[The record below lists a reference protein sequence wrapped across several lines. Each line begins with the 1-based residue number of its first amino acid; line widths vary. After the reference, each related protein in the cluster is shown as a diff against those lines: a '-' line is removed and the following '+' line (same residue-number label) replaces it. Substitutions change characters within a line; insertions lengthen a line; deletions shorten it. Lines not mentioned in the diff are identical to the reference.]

1 MDLTRELLRAHTKSQ
16 ATKIADYVNDNPT
29 RFKVLVDTFLKG
41 PYRIT
46 QRASWPLNLCVERKP
61 TLVKPHLKRILR
73 HLQEPGI
80 HDAVKR
86 NTMRMLQFCI
96 IPKALHGSVADL
108 CFQYLQSK
116 KEAVAIKVFAMTVL
130 SNIIEKEPDLKKEL
144 KIILEDQLPY
154 ASPGFTVRAHRVLK
168 ALGNS

>member
-1 MDLTRELLRAHTKSQ
+1 MDLTRELLRAHSKSQ
-16 ATKIADYVNDNPT
+16 ATKIADYVSDNPI
-29 RFKVLVDTFLKG
+29 RFKALVDTFFKG

-46 QRASWPLNLCVERKP
+46 QRAYWPLNLCVERNP
-61 TLVKPHLKRILR
+61 DLVKPHLKRIVNYL
-73 HLQEPGI
+73 HEPGI

-86 NTMRMLQFCI
+86 NTLRFLQFCS
-96 IPKALHGSVADL
+96 IPKALHGKVAAL
-108 CFQYLQSK
+108 CFQYLESK

-130 SNIIEKEPDLKKEL
+130 SNIIENEPDLKKEL

-168 ALGNS
+168 ALDNG

>member
-16 ATKIADYVNDNPT
+16 ATKIADYVEDSPA

-46 QRASWPLNLCVERKP
+46 QRASWPLNLCIERHP
-61 TLVKPHLKRILR
+61 ALVKPHLKRILKL
-73 HLQEPGI
+73 LQEPGI

-86 NTMRMLQFCI
+86 NTMRFLQFCT
-96 IPKALHGSVADL
+96 IPRALHGNVADL
-108 CFQYLQSK
+108 CFQYLESK
-116 KEAVAIKVFAMTVL
+116 KEAVAVKVFAMTVL
-130 SNIIEKEPDLKKEL
+130 SNLIENEPDLKKEL
-144 KIILEDQLPY
+144 RIILEDQLPY
-154 ASPGFTVRAHRVLK
+154 ASAGFTVRAHRVLK